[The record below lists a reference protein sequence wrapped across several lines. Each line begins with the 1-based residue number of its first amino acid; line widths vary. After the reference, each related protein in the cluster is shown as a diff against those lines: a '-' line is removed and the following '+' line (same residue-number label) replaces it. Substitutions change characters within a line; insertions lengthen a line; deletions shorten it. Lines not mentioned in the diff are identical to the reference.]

1 MSNYYDRLEI
11 PRTASQN
18 DVRKSY
24 RRLAR
29 QYHPDVNKGDKASE
43 EKFKEINEAYGV
55 LSDADKRRKYDRY
68 GDDWEHAAQI
78 DENAARRQQ
87 EPTFHWSTD
96 MRSQP
101 DVDFDTDPGGIF
113 DGLFRNMRNHA
124 RQAPP
129 TEYSAEVTLEEAYL
143 GTARV
148 VDLADGRRLEVK
160 IPAGVDNG
168 SRIRISPD
176 GKSSRD
182 LYLVVS
188 VKEHPRI
195 QRQGRDLYTEV
206 EASLEDAILGTDL
219 TVQTLTGRLALTIP
233 PETQN
238 GRRFRLAG
246 QGMPSLNNPK
256 SRGDLFATVKVKLP
270 TGLSDEEK
278 GLIRRFR
285 DIRSQRG
292 DQP

>member
-1 MSNYYDRLEI
+1 MSNYYDLLEI

-29 QYHPDVNKGDKASE
+29 QYHPDVNKGDKSSE

-68 GDDWEHAAQI
+68 GDNWEHADQI
-78 DENAARRQQ
+78 EENAARRTQNN
-87 EPTFHWSTD
+87 TFHWSND

-101 DVDFDTDPGGIF
+101 DVEFDTDEGGIF
-113 DGLFRNMRNHA
+113 DGLFRNLRNHS

-129 TEYSAEVTLEEAYL
+129 TEYSAEITLEEAYRGATRL
-143 GTARV
+143 

-160 IPAGVDNG
+160 IPAGVDTG
-168 SRIRISPD
+168 SKIRISPD
-176 GKSSRD
+176 GRSSRD
-182 LYLVVS
+182 LYLVVA
-188 VKEHPRI
+188 VKDHPRI

-206 EASLEDAILGTDL
+206 ETDLEDAILGNDL
-219 TVQTLTGRLALTIP
+219 TVPTLTGRLALTIP
-233 PETQN
+233 AETQN

-246 QGMPSLNNPK
+246 QGLPSLNNPESK
-256 SRGDLFATVKVKLP
+256 GDLFVTIKVKLP
-270 TGLSDEEK
+270 TGLSDEEQV
-278 GLIRRFR
+278 LFRRLR
-285 DIRSQRG
+285 DLRSQNG
-292 DQP
+292 D